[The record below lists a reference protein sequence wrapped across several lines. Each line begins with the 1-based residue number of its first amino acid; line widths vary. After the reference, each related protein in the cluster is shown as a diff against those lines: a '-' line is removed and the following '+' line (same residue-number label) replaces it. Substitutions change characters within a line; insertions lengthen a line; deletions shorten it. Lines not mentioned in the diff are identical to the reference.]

1 MKDQKPQ
8 NNTPGKKQLV
18 TEMFNGIASRYDFLN
33 HLLSMGI
40 DKGWRKKLVKMAG
53 DNKPNRIL
61 DIACGTGDLSIA
73 LAAIK
78 PKTITGLDIAVNMLE
93 IGKEKV
99 NRIGLSGLISFVH
112 GDSEK
117 LPFSNGS
124 FNLTTAAFGVR
135 NFENLDKGLSE
146 MNRVLSPG
154 GRVLI
159 LEFSRVDRIPWKW
172 LFNFYFRFI
181 LPTIGR
187 IVSGHNAAYT
197 YLPESVGQF
206 PSGQDFLKHLEKAGF
221 EKTTLTP
228 LTGGVAT
235 IYSGFKK

>member
-1 MKDQKPQ
+1 MKDKKKH
-8 NNTPGKKQLV
+8 NSPGKKQAV
-18 TEMFNGIASRYDFLN
+18 TEMFNGIAPRYDFLN
-33 HLLSMGI
+33 HLLSLGI

-53 DNKPNRIL
+53 ENNPNRIL

-73 LAAIK
+73 LAK
-78 PKTITGLDIAVNMLE
+78 LNPKMITGLDIAVNMLE

-99 NRIGLSGLISFVH
+99 NRLQLSGLISFVH

-117 LPFSNGS
+117 LPFSDGS

-146 MNRVLSPG
+146 MNRVLNKG

-159 LEFSRVDRIPWKW
+159 LEFSRVDRLPWKW

-187 IVSGHNAAYT
+187 IVSGHNSAYT

-206 PSGQDFLKHLEKAGF
+206 PSGLEFLERLEKAGF
-221 EKTTLTP
+221 EKTSSIT
-228 LTGGVAT
+228 LTGGVAS